1 MIGGGRRARVFAYAG
16 PTDMR
21 RGFEG
26 LSAMVREGMG
36 RDPLSGDLFLF
47 VNKTRKRAK
56 VLHWD
61 GTGLCVYAKR
71 LETRGRFACLWRGAE
86 AAQLELTVTELQ
98 LFLEGSTLV
107 GRMPLSPV
115 ILSDDELAPGGA
127 RRTILITDDRR
138 RTDQRS
144 PATPPDRRAAAAR
157 KRPAAPPPGAASR

>member
-1 MIGGGRRARVFAYAG
+1 MIGGGRRIRVFAYAA

-71 LETRGRFACLWRGAE
+71 LETRGRFACLWRESSAPD
-86 AAQLELTVTELQ
+86 LELTVTELQ

-107 GRMPLSPV
+107 GRMPLSPAV
-115 ILSDDELAPGGA
+115 LSVEDLAPCGT
-127 RRTILITDDRR
+127 RRTISITDAQD

-144 PATPPDRRAAAAR
+144 RPTPPSGRASAARERAAA
-157 KRPAAPPPGAASR
+157 PPSGAASR